1 MKKGLKI
8 RKNNL
13 DLISKYDNIFD
24 FFEIYIDPKFPL
36 NKLKKYSDKRI
47 TIHAAH
53 YEDRFDPSNKDSF
66 RLNKI
71 IIEVA
76 AKAADIVNAP
86 WIIIHTGHNLSSDS
100 QKNAF
105 SFFDKFWDTRFIFE
119 NCPAIDNT
127 ENGLKYLFSLPNEL
141 KNLIDRYKTGMILD
155 FAHAICT
162 ANTLN
167 LDVNEVINGFFKLEP
182 VTYHI
187 SGIDLDSDSDTHLHL
202 YEVKNSMGY
211 LKKMNDDKLVTFETP
226 DKDLRDKSKHLKD
239 IEFLNKVMQK

>member
-13 DLISKYDNIFD
+13 ELISKYDDIFD

-36 NKLKKYSDKRI
+36 NKLKKYTDKKI

-66 RLNKI
+66 RLNKL

-100 QKNAF
+100 QKNTF

-141 KNLIDRYKTGMILD
+141 KYLIDRYKTGMILD

-182 VTYHI
+182 VCFHI

-202 YEVKNSMGY
+202 YEVNNSMDY
-211 LKKMNDDKLVTFETP
+211 LKKMNEDKLVTFETP
-226 DKDLRDKSKHLKD
+226 DKDLRNKNKHLKD